1 MEQGRAAV
9 EAAAGQEEGAGT
21 SGAGEGGRC
30 RALALL
36 LGSEHEEAVWSVPRE
51 LCGGCEV
58 TPTEVIG
65 AACGRVQWWRGVGG

>member
-1 MEQGRAAV
+1 M
-9 EAAAGQEEGAGT
+9 
-21 SGAGEGGRC
+21 
-30 RALALL
+30 ALL